1 MHGGETVRTQTTE
14 LMNHREAA
22 QNNPIA
28 YVHMPRQLRTV
39 GKNSVVAHPAIV
51 RQMDIGH
58 DPVVVAQL
66 GDTCVAR
73 RANVE
78 RTKLADGIAL
88 ANDQLTG
95 LAGIFF
101 ILRHCT

>member
-1 MHGGETVRTQTTE
+1 MHGRETVSTQAAE
-14 LMNHREAA
+14 LVHHREAA
-22 QNNPIA
+22 QNNPVV
-28 YVHMPRQLRTV
+28 YVHMTRQLRTV
-39 GKNSVVAHPAIV
+39 GKNSVIAHLAIV
-51 RQMDIGH
+51 RQMDLGH

-73 RANVE
+73 GSNVE
-78 RTKLADGIAL
+78 RAKLADGVAL
-88 ANDQLTG
+88 ANDQLAG

>member
-14 LMNHREAA
+14 LMYHGKTA
-22 QNNPIA
+22 QNNPVV
-28 YVHMPRQLRTV
+28 YMHMTRQLRTV
-39 GKNSVVAHPAIV
+39 GKNRVVTHLAIV

-78 RTKLADGIAL
+78 RTKFADGVAL